1 MLRIVCPQFDNNG
14 SIPLTYTCDGANINP
29 ELKFSDIPDGTKELV
44 LIIEDPDAP
53 TGLWIHWMVWNINSR
68 INIIP
73 ENSFPKDA
81 IQGTNSFGENKY
93 SGPCPPFGEHRYFF
107 KLYALN
113 TNLLLDLSA
122 TKEQL
127 EKAMEGHIIE
137 KAELMGLYARRG

>member
-1 MLRIVCPQFDNNG
+1 MLKIECPQFDNNG

-29 ELKFSDIPDGTKELV
+29 ELKFIDIPEGTKELV

-53 TGLWIHWMVWNINSR
+53 TGLWIHWIIWNINSR

-81 IQGTNSFGENKY
+81 IQGKNSFGENKY

-107 KLYALN
+107 KLFALN
-113 TNLLLDLSA
+113 ANLLLDPNS